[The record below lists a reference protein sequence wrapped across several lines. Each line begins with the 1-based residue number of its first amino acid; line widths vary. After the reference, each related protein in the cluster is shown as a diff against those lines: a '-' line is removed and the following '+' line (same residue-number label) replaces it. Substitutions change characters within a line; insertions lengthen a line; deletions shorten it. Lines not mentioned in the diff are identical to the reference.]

1 MLLKN
6 IKINSLYLEQAFS
19 SLFSFLITIIV
30 LRLFGIE
37 IFGIFSFLWIIYLFL
52 YSIQLSIIIYP
63 MNSDLFK
70 NNTNNI
76 KYYYSNA
83 LILQVIF
90 LVFVSIFFYITLSL
104 FGNFFQNFDLKIYS
118 ISFPI
123 FIFCAQLFHFFRR
136 KLILNN
142 FYLKSLFTH
151 IIMFFSLLIFVFFLH
166 KKNSLNLNYFFYCFS
181 LSFLIGL
188 LINLKMILPFKFNSG
203 RFYKYI
209 YFNWISSKWLLLS
222 SLTQWLGGNLW
233 LINSGVLMGAKM
245 LGILRACL
253 TILNISAIL
262 FQSIESFV
270 PKKLSI
276 ILRTNEIHLM
286 DLFLKKF
293 INRFFLITMIITL
306 FIVFTSKYLLKIF
319 YGEEM
324 SVFYYILIFLSIML
338 PINFLRLPLE
348 LGLRALKNTKPIF
361 YANLSASIIAIIFSN
376 IIIINFDISGMI
388 AGLIFNQVII
398 FLIIRYYYRLNIHK
412 RRARE

>member
-1 MLLKN
+1 
-6 IKINSLYLEQAFS
+6 
-19 SLFSFLITIIV
+19 
-30 LRLFGIE
+30 
-37 IFGIFSFLWIIYLFL
+37 
-52 YSIQLSIIIYP
+52 
-63 MNSDLFK
+63 
-70 NNTNNI
+70 
-76 KYYYSNA
+76 
-83 LILQVIF
+83 
-90 LVFVSIFFYITLSL
+90 
-104 FGNFFQNFDLKIYS
+104 
-118 ISFPI
+118 
-123 FIFCAQLFHFFRR
+123 
-136 KLILNN
+136 
-142 FYLKSLFTH
+142 
-151 IIMFFSLLIFVFFLH
+151 
-166 KKNSLNLNYFFYCFS
+166 
-181 LSFLIGL
+181 
-188 LINLKMILPFKFNSG
+188 MILPFKFNSG